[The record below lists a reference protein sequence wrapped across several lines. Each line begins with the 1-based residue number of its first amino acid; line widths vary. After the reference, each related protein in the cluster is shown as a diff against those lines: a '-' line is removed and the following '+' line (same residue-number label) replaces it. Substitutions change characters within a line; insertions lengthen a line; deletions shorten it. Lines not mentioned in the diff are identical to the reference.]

1 MVPSGIPPM
10 DLRVGGA
17 VLGRLHLMSGG
28 PGTGKSTAGLQFL
41 REGLRLGETVVMLTA
56 DRTGDLVSH
65 AAHLGMDLEPPLRSG
80 KLMVL
85 RYRPSFAA
93 LLQHSAVPE
102 QMLDDLRRLLL
113 PVKPARVLVDTLLPL
128 MAAAPHA
135 DATVAALADFFD
147 GMESTTLMTFSGD
160 LTAGRGAGYDFRL
173 EPLVERAAAVFHL
186 TRQVDAAPAWNGRDT
201 APEACCQL
209 HVVRVR
215 RPVRSTAPASYSIQ
229 AGVGIVMAPAL
240 GAGAGFSEPL
250 ARPPV
255 PSAAENAHVPYAVV
269 TLMPTGP
276 RSEHTLPELLAT
288 ATRHMRASAGDLAT
302 IIDDRVQVYL
312 HGAPSAAAALYAQR
326 VLAQW
331 SVTRREA
338 IDVASFGYP
347 SDETRLRALVAQHA
361 PASDADTT
369 MNRAGRPQ

>member
-1 MVPSGIPPM
+1 M
-10 DLRVGGA
+10 
-17 VLGRLHLMSGG
+17 LG
-28 PGTGKSTAGLQFL
+28 
-41 REGLRLGETVVMLTA
+41 V
-56 DRTGDLVSH
+56 RTS
-65 AAHLGMDLEPPLRSG
+65 
-80 KLMVL
+80 
-85 RYRPSFAA
+85 
-93 LLQHSAVPE
+93 
-102 QMLDDLRRLLL
+102 
-113 PVKPARVLVDTLLPL
+113 
-128 MAAAPHA
+128 
-135 DATVAALADFFD
+135 
-147 GMESTTLMTFSGD
+147 
-160 LTAGRGAGYDFRL
+160 
-173 EPLVERAAAVFHL
+173 
-186 TRQVDAAPAWNGRDT
+186 
-201 APEACCQL
+201 
-209 HVVRVR
+209 
-215 RPVRSTAPASYSIQ
+215 
-229 AGVGIVMAPAL
+229 
-240 GAGAGFSEPL
+240 
-250 ARPPV
+250 

-361 PASDADTT
+361 PPSDADTT